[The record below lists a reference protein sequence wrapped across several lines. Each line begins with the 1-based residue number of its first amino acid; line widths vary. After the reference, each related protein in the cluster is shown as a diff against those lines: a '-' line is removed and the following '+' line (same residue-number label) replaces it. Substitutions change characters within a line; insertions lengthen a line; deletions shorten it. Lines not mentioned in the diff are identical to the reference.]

1 MEGSCR
7 AAQLAPVFIGQLLG
21 GKKKGGR
28 GIGRVVRERK
38 GCKEKVERDEEGH
51 EESVKLHPSQGF
63 L

>member
-1 MEGSCR
+1 MECSCR
-7 AAQLAPVFIGQLLG
+7 AAQLVFVFIGQLVG

-38 GCKEKVERDEEGH
+38 GCKERVERNGGGR
-51 EESVKLHPSQGF
+51 EESVKLRPSRDF